1 MTYKGEQMKLS
12 EFKKRVIKIHGKEMW
27 ERIEDSDE
35 YQIYTASER
44 DQKRKVKENPYN
56 VEYINNPSEE
66 IKILAVKGKAGCITY
81 INNPSEALQL
91 QAVKKDGFAIQNIK
105 NPSEK
110 VQLEAVKKTDCV
122 ISFIKNPTDRV
133 IREVINNFKYGEN
146 INFILRF
153 IENDIDK
160 KISLSELREM
170 KLEEIKELIGKNKKE
185 KILKSVINY
194 IGKVQKVLK
203 QKFLKKRK

>member
-1 MTYKGEQMKLS
+1 MKLS
-12 EFKKRVIKIHGKEMW
+12 EFKKHVIKIHGKEMW

-35 YQIYTASER
+35 YQIYIASER
-44 DQKRKVKENPYN
+44 DQKRKVKEEPYN
-56 VEYINNPSEE
+56 IEYINNPRED
-66 IKILAVKGKAGCITY
+66 IKTLAVKGKANCIAY
-81 INNPSEALQL
+81 IY
-91 QAVKKDGFAIQNIK
+91 

-110 VQLEAVKKTDCV
+110 VQLEAVKETACV

-133 IREVINNFKYGEN
+133 IQEVINNFKYGEN
-146 INFILRF
+146 NNFILRF

-160 KISLSELREM
+160 KISLSELRKM

-203 QKFLKKRK
+203 QKFLKKRKQKN

>member
-1 MTYKGEQMKLS
+1 MKLS
-12 EFKKRVIKIHGKEMW
+12 EFKKHVIKIHGKEMW

-66 IKILAVKGKAGCITY
+66 IKILAVKGKASCIMY

-110 VQLEAVKKTDCV
+110 VQLEAVKETDCV

-170 KLEEIKELIGKNKKE
+170 KLEEIKEFIGKNKKE
-185 KILKSVINY
+185 KILKSIINY

-203 QKFLKKRK
+203 QKFLKKRKQKN

>member
-1 MTYKGEQMKLS
+1 MKLS
-12 EFKKRVIKIHGKEMW
+12 EFKKHVIKIHGKEMW

-35 YQIYTASER
+35 YQIYIASER
-44 DQKRKVKENPYN
+44 DQKRKVKEEPYN
-56 VEYINNPSEE
+56 IEYINNPREDIKTLAVKGKANCIAYINNPSEE
-66 IKILAVKGKAGCITY
+66 
-81 INNPSEALQL
+81 LQL
-91 QAVKKDGFAIQNIK
+91 QAVKENGFNVQNIY

-110 VQLEAVKKTDCV
+110 VQLEAVKETACV
-122 ISFIKNPTDRV
+122 ISLIKNPTDRV
-133 IREVINNFKYGEN
+133 IQEVINNFKYGEN
-146 INFILRF
+146 NNFILRF

-160 KISLSELREM
+160 KISLSELRKM

-203 QKFLKKRK
+203 QKFLKKRKQKN